1 MGETIITFSPKRGR
15 ALLIVLT
22 NACAISTACAQTPG
36 FSPRPARCC
45 WAEGLDVV
53 GDSQENFA
61 RLYADEFPKWAK
73 VVKVIGLHP
82 N

>member
-15 ALLIVLT
+15 ALLLVLM

-36 FSPRPARCC
+36 FSPRPALLLGQ
-45 WAEGLDVV
+45 GLDVV